1 MNKIKTKGFTLIE
14 VLVAL
19 AILGF
24 VLSASLKIF
33 SSNSFI
39 VATLEQKTLASF
51 VAENILVQTFSF
63 NNELVYAKGT
73 QSQGGLI
80 FEWERNIIFFGCLSH
95 FLPDFYRYNVTVS
108 CPFFVYR
115 ITTLSGHQNLV
126 NTICGR

>member
-1 MNKIKTKGFTLIE
+1 MINKGFTLIE

-73 QSQGGLI
+73 QSQGGLT
-80 FEWERNIIFFGCLSH
+80 FEWERNIIFEEDGKSAQINIIISSDQIKDIYQLSSYKVINW
-95 FLPDFYRYNVTVS
+95 LTKVS
-108 CPFFVYR
+108 
-115 ITTLSGHQNLV
+115 L
-126 NTICGR
+126 

>member
-80 FEWERNIIFFGCLSH
+80 FEWERNIIFEEDGKSAQINIIISSDQIKDIYQLSS
-95 FLPDFYRYNVTVS
+95 YKVIN
-108 CPFFVYR
+108 
-115 ITTLSGHQNLV
+115 
-126 NTICGR
+126 

>member
-1 MNKIKTKGFTLIE
+1 MLKLNKTKTKGFTLIE

-33 SSNSFI
+33 FSNSFV

-63 NNELVYAKGT
+63 NNEL
-73 QSQGGLI
+73 
-80 FEWERNIIFFGCLSH
+80 
-95 FLPDFYRYNVTVS
+95 TVK
-108 CPFFVYR
+108 R
-115 ITTLSGHQNLV
+115 
-126 NTICGR
+126 